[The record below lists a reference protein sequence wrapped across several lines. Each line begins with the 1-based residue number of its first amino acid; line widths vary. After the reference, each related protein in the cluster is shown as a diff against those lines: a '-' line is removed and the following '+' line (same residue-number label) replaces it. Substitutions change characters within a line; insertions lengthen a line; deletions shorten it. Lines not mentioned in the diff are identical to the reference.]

1 MSHDNLFEYPGTLD
15 LEAGGRLERPAIA
28 YRVWGQP
35 RADGTNVVWVCH
47 ALTANADVLDW
58 WAGLFGEGALFDP
71 SAWCIVCANM
81 PGSCYGSTG
90 PLSADPRTGRPWFGD
105 FPALTIRD
113 QVQAFRLLAA
123 HLGLGRIGLLIGGSM
138 GGQQALE
145 WAVQDPE
152 RFDHLAL
159 LATNAVHSPWGVAFN
174 ESQRMAIAA
183 DPTWGEPHPG
193 AGLRGL
199 EAARSIALLS
209 YRNYRTYQ
217 DHQSETRTRIWPE
230 RPASY
235 QRHQGRKLSARFNAY
250 SYWTLSRAMDS
261 HDLGRGRGE
270 PAEVLRRIPCPTLV
284 ISMEGDLLFPEA
296 EQRILADHIPG
307 ARHRLCRTRYG
318 HDGFLVE
325 VRALAGLLDEFLSG
339 RRSFHPTPTF
349 IANS

>member
-1 MSHDNLFEYPGTLD
+1 MSNDNLFVYPGFLD
-15 LEAGGRLERPAIA
+15 LEAGGRLDRPAIA

-35 RADGTNVVWVCH
+35 RADGANVVWVCH

-71 SAWCIVCANM
+71 STWCIVCANM

-90 PLSADPRTGRPWFGD
+90 PLSNDPATGRPWFGE

-113 QVQAFRLLAA
+113 QVQAFRLLAG

-145 WAVQDPE
+145 WAVQEPE
-152 RFDHLAL
+152 RFDRLAL

-183 DPTWGEPHPG
+183 DPTWGESHP
-193 AGLRGL
+193 AAALRGM
-199 EAARSIALLS
+199 EAARAIALLS

-217 DHQSETRTRIWPE
+217 EHQSETAPRIWPE
-230 RPASY
+230 RAVSY
-235 QRHQGRKLSARFNAY
+235 QRHQGRKISARFNAY

-261 HDLGRGRGE
+261 HDLGRDRGDRG
-270 PAEVLRRIPCPTLV
+270 EVLRHIPCPTLV

-296 EQRILADHIPG
+296 EQRFLADHIPG
-307 ARHRLCRTRYG
+307 ARHRRCHTRYG

-325 VRALAGLLDEFLSG
+325 VRAISGLLDDFLSS
-339 RRSFHPTPTF
+339 RRSITPTPF
-349 IANS
+349 IIANS